1 MNCKKFGLRICEYID
16 GNLCGKIKQQFENHA
31 ESCDLCRTR
40 LNEMQDTVHL
50 LQSVRQIDLPPL
62 FHDRLKESLM
72 ACTAEKKEAEIIPF
86 EKKERVRKPVF
97 RKVLQTAGTLA
108 ACLLIVFG
116 VILGGQRLLP
126 PRSESDRTAE
136 QNLFAMDMKR
146 YDINDGTKEETIA
159 MALETTVAAT
169 APSEEAKN
177 DEEKSEPIRFFTA
190 RPMTYEQKNY
200 KIALIT
206 DQKEDIAEKVR
217 NIAQSYQGWND
228 PAEDKTVNGNSLVL
242 TISLPSQNYSSFTQE
257 LLALKKAGLV
267 SGYIENELSIID
279 YGYEV
284 QQIREIIE
292 DLNNQIENIKEN
304 QPSNKALLDEKENE
318 LDKMNNRLVQLENE
332 VQYANVTVE
341 ISEG

>member
-1 MNCKKFGLRICEYID
+1 
-16 GNLCGKIKQQFENHA
+16 
-31 ESCDLCRTR
+31 
-40 LNEMQDTVHL
+40 
-50 LQSVRQIDLPPL
+50 
-62 FHDRLKESLM
+62 M

-318 LDKMNNRLVQLENE
+318 QSHRF
-332 VQYANVTVE
+332 YA
-341 ISEG
+341 

>member
-1 MNCKKFGLRICEYID
+1 
-16 GNLCGKIKQQFENHA
+16 
-31 ESCDLCRTR
+31 
-40 LNEMQDTVHL
+40 
-50 LQSVRQIDLPPL
+50 
-62 FHDRLKESLM
+62 
-72 ACTAEKKEAEIIPF
+72 
-86 EKKERVRKPVF
+86 
-97 RKVLQTAGTLA
+97 
-108 ACLLIVFG
+108 
-116 VILGGQRLLP
+116 
-126 PRSESDRTAE
+126 
-136 QNLFAMDMKR
+136 
-146 YDINDGTKEETIA
+146 
-159 MALETTVAAT
+159 
-169 APSEEAKN
+169 AKN